1 MRLYLH
7 LIFFTYSVFTL
18 TAQTGL
24 ITELDSLYREDQF
37 YVSVTY
43 NTLINLPKNVS
54 QNSFS
59 PGIHLGFVR
68 DLPLNKR
75 RNIALALGLG
85 YSFNSYNHNIRI
97 SESNPYIYTII
108 DNSNYS
114 KNNFSQHFFEI
125 PFEFRWRTSN
135 AESYKFWRIY
145 TGFKLGYLV
154 GSKSVFVDDLESI
167 NMKNLADLNRL
178 QYGITMSIGYNTWNS
193 FIYYGLNPVFNKVST
208 TDFQSINMSA
218 LKIGLIFYIL

>member
-1 MRLYLH
+1 MRFYLYL
-7 LIFFTYSVFTL
+7 IFQINFLFTL
-18 TAQTGL
+18 AAQTGL

-59 PGIHLGFVR
+59 PGLHLGFIR
-68 DLPLNKR
+68 DFPLNKR

-97 SESNPYIYTII
+97 SESNPSIYTII
-108 DNSNYS
+108 NNSNFV
-114 KNNFSQHFFEI
+114 KNNFSLHLLEV
-125 PFEFRWRTSN
+125 PFEFRWRTSSI
-135 AESYKFWRIY
+135 ESYKFWRIY
-145 TGFKLGYLV
+145 TGFKLGYIV
-154 GSKSVFVDDLESI
+154 ASKSVYNDGLESI
-167 NMKNLADLNRL
+167 NMKNLTDLNKL
-178 QYGITMSIGYNTWNS
+178 QYGITMSVGYNTWNG
-193 FIYYGLNPVFNKVST
+193 FIYYGLNPVFNEVST
-208 TDFQSINMSA
+208 ADLQSIDMST

>member
-1 MRLYLH
+1 MRFYLYL
-7 LIFFTYSVFTL
+7 IFQINFLFTL
-18 TAQTGL
+18 AAQTGL

-59 PGIHLGFVR
+59 PGLHLGFIR
-68 DLPLNKR
+68 DFPLNKR

-97 SESNPYIYTII
+97 SESNPSIYTII
-108 DNSNYS
+108 NNSNFV
-114 KNNFSQHFFEI
+114 KNNFSLHLLEV
-125 PFEFRWRTSN
+125 PFEFRWRTSSI
-135 AESYKFWRIY
+135 ESYKFWRIY
-145 TGFKLGYLV
+145 TGFKLGYIV
-154 GSKSVFVDDLESI
+154 GSKSVYNDGLESI
-167 NMKNLADLNRL
+167 NMKNLTDLNKL
-178 QYGITMSIGYNTWNS
+178 QYGITMSVGYNTWNG
-193 FIYYGLNPVFNKVST
+193 FIYYDLNPVFNEVST
-208 TDFQSINMSA
+208 ADLQSIDMST

>member
-1 MRLYLH
+1 MRFYLYL
-7 LIFFTYSVFTL
+7 IFQINFLFTL
-18 TAQTGL
+18 AAQTGL

-43 NTLINLPKNVS
+43 NTLINLPRNVS

-59 PGIHLGFVR
+59 PGLHLGFVR
-68 DLPLNKR
+68 DFPLNKR

-97 SESNPYIYTII
+97 SESNPSIYTII
-108 DNSNYS
+108 NNSNFV
-114 KNNFSQHFFEI
+114 KNNFSLHLLEV

-135 AESYKFWRIY
+135 VERYKFWRIY
-145 TGFKLGYLV
+145 TGFKLGYIV
-154 GSKSVFVDDLESI
+154 GSKSVYNDGLESI
-167 NMKNLADLNRL
+167 NMKNLTDLNKL
-178 QYGITMSIGYNTWNS
+178 QYGITMSVGYNTWNG
-193 FIYYGLNPVFNKVST
+193 FIYYGLNPVFNEVST
-208 TDFQSINMSA
+208 ADLQSIDMST

>member
-1 MRLYLH
+1 MRFYLYL
-7 LIFFTYSVFTL
+7 IFQINFLFTL
-18 TAQTGL
+18 AAQTGL

-59 PGIHLGFVR
+59 PGLHLGFIR
-68 DLPLNKR
+68 DFPLNKR

-97 SESNPYIYTII
+97 SESNPSIYTII
-108 DNSNYS
+108 NNSNFV
-114 KNNFSQHFFEI
+114 KNNFSLHLLEV

-135 AESYKFWRIY
+135 VESYKFWRIY
-145 TGFKLGYLV
+145 TGFKLGYIV
-154 GSKSVFVDDLESI
+154 GSKSVYNDGLESI
-167 NMKNLADLNRL
+167 NMKNLTDLNKL
-178 QYGITMSIGYNTWNS
+178 QYGITMSVGYNTWNG
-193 FIYYGLNPVFNKVST
+193 FIYYGLNPVFNEVST
-208 TDFQSINMSA
+208 ADLQSIDMSS